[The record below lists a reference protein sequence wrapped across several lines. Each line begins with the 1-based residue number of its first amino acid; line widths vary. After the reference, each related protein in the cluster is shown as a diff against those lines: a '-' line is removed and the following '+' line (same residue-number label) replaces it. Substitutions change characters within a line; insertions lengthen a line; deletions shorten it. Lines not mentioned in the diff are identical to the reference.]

1 MLMRLQLAFTPLVSP
16 AVTPLDTHFHIP
28 DYSMPGA
35 FFSPLTSPALH
46 AENGYGNLY
55 APSHPLSSVGT
66 SPTEMS
72 LDLLPLPASQGGI
85 SRKLSQQNQARN
97 SVGKAPSKPRATR
110 QVRQSPIVK
119 PLNSRRKPTISA
131 ISPEALSELVEPALM
146 DSRTPSSHASSQ
158 PSDSLNC
165 SPNKDS
171 ISPEHLS
178 DMAPPPLPAPRSVK
192 GSPFLLPQNNGSS
205 HPRVQQLIASNSSGA
220 AIPATPASLMK
231 IARKESDSL
240 SSPLLEMPIDE
251 AQDTFMEGFSLPE
264 PAAEGAMMIED
275 QTTPT
280 VESERSPLALS
291 ELPPPA
297 VAQMPLPP
305 IAVVKPSPSIKAHT
319 SGNLPRSTPSLRK
332 TPKLAARGS
341 SSVHASP
348 ALLPK
353 ISPSIKPQHHQQRHS
368 MSDDTAQLLLTT
380 KSNYQ
385 NILEGNHLP
394 GVSYPSELS
403 TNLTSK
409 RTSHK
414 IAEQGRRN
422 RINVALQEIATLL
435 PPAKSAGK
443 PCSGGDEEAK
453 EDSGGG
459 DNEKAAGPK
468 GTSAGSKASTVE
480 QAIEYIKKLKEEVEM
495 ANRRAEEAERRVKEM
510 GGEKEA
516 STG

>member
-1 MLMRLQLAFTPLVSP
+1 MLTNSQLAFTPLVSP

-97 SVGKAPSKPRATR
+97 SIGKAPPKPRAK
-110 QVRQSPIVK
+110 VRQSPIVK

-131 ISPEALSELVEPALM
+131 ISPETLSELVEPALM

-165 SPNKDS
+165 SPNQDS
-171 ISPEHLS
+171 TSPEQLS
-178 DMAPPPLPAPRSVK
+178 DMAPPPVPASRSVK

-205 HPRVQQLIASNSSGA
+205 HPRVQQLIAGNSSGA

-231 IARKESDSL
+231 IARKENDSL
-240 SSPLLEMPIDE
+240 SSPLLDMPID
-251 AQDTFMEGFSLPE
+251 QDTFMEGFSLPE
-264 PAAEGAMMIED
+264 PAEGAMMIED

-280 VESERSPLALS
+280 MERERSPLALP

-297 VAQMPLPP
+297 VAQVPLLPT
-305 IAVVKPSPSIKAHT
+305 AVVKPNPSLKPQP
-319 SGNLPRSTPSLRK
+319 SGNSSRSTPSLRK

-341 SSVHASP
+341 GSVHASP

-353 ISPSIKPQHHQQRHS
+353 ISPSIKPQNHQQRHS
-368 MSDDTAQLLLTT
+368 ISDDTAQLLLTT

-435 PPAKSAGK
+435 PPAKSIGK
-443 PCSGGDEEAK
+443 PVSGADDKQEDGG
-453 EDSGGG
+453 DSGGNG
-459 DNEKAAGPK
+459 NEKAAGGK

-510 GGEKEA
+510 TGKEEA
-516 STG
+516 SKV

>member
-1 MLMRLQLAFTPLVSP
+1 MLTTLQLAFTPLVSP

-97 SVGKAPSKPRATR
+97 SIGKAPSKSRATR

-131 ISPEALSELVEPALM
+131 ISPETLSELIEPALM
-146 DSRTPSSHASSQ
+146 DSGTPSSHASSH

-171 ISPEHLS
+171 ISPEQLS

-240 SSPLLEMPIDE
+240 SSPLLEMQTE
-251 AQDTFMEGFSLPE
+251 ENQDSFMEGFSLPE
-264 PAAEGAMMIED
+264 PASESTMMIED

-280 VESERSPLALS
+280 VERERSPLALP

-297 VAQMPLPP
+297 FAQTPLPHTGV
-305 IAVVKPSPSIKAHT
+305 IKPSPNMKPQPS
-319 SGNLPRSTPSLRK
+319 SSSSRSAPSLRK
-332 TPKLAARGS
+332 TQIGR
-341 SSVHASP
+341 ASC
-348 ALLPK
+348 
-353 ISPSIKPQHHQQRHS
+353 R
-368 MSDDTAQLLLTT
+368 D
-380 KSNYQ
+380 
-385 NILEGNHLP
+385 
-394 GVSYPSELS
+394 
-403 TNLTSK
+403 
-409 RTSHK
+409 
-414 IAEQGRRN
+414 
-422 RINVALQEIATLL
+422 
-435 PPAKSAGK
+435 
-443 PCSGGDEEAK
+443 
-453 EDSGGG
+453 
-459 DNEKAAGPK
+459 
-468 GTSAGSKASTVE
+468 
-480 QAIEYIKKLKEEVEM
+480 
-495 ANRRAEEAERRVKEM
+495 RVF
-510 GGEKEA
+510 
-516 STG
+516 